1 MPTIPERLETATA
14 QVETDSGLLHDIV
27 HGASSDPDVTTE
39 GGDVKPI
46 AKVVAEAEA
55 AIAVFTSGLVT
66 RVSFPANTAASG
78 AVGQFAINGDEL
90 AVYVTSIGWVFFTGF
105 TK

>member
-1 MPTIPERLETATA
+1 MPTYAERLEAA
-14 QVETDSGLLHDIV
+14 VSKAETDTALLHEIV
-27 HGASSDPDVTTE
+27 HGASTDPDVTTE
-39 GGDVKPI
+39 GGDVKPV

-55 AIAVFTSGLVT
+55 VLAEFTSGLVT
-66 RVSFPANTAASG
+66 RVAYPANTAAPG

-90 AVYVTSIGWVFFTGF
+90 AIYVAGVGWMFFTGF